1 MVTLWHG
8 LLGEVVESLSLEVF
22 MKRSDVTLRD
32 VVRGM
37 GGGREG
43 RGLMVALDDHRDLF
57 QP

>member
-1 MVTLWHG
+1 
-8 LLGEVVESLSLEVF
+8 